1 MKYTEICNLKV
12 LDLIII
18 STLIHAEVSRSGCSM
33 TSRQI
38 GYEITNNSAKLI
50 NRGELHL

>member
-1 MKYTEICNLKV
+1 MDICHLKV

-18 STLIHAEVSRSGCSM
+18 SILIHAEVSQSGCSI
-33 TSRQI
+33 TSRQT
-38 GYEITNNSAKLI
+38 GEEIANNSAKLI